1 MFKVKVLTQ
10 GKLKEPWLISALEE
24 YQKRLSS
31 TLTIEWVLVNTDQ
44 ELTKL
49 ALKEQT
55 LIALDI
61 PGKLMSSEEWSLAL
75 FSSWGARP
83 TFIIGGAEGLDPA
96 VVKHAKVRVSLS
108 PLTFTHQMVR
118 LILVEQ
124 LYRAIQIEQGT
135 QYHKA

>member
-10 GKLKEPWLISALEE
+10 GKIKEPWLISALEE

-31 TLTIEWVLVNTDQ
+31 TLTIKWVLVNTDQ
-44 ELTKL
+44 ELTTL
-49 ALKEQT
+49 ALKEPM

-61 PGKLMSSEEWSLAL
+61 PGKLLSSEEWSHAL

-83 TFIIGGAEGLDPA
+83 TFVIGGSLGLDPS
-96 VVKHAKVRVSLS
+96 VVQHAKIRISLS